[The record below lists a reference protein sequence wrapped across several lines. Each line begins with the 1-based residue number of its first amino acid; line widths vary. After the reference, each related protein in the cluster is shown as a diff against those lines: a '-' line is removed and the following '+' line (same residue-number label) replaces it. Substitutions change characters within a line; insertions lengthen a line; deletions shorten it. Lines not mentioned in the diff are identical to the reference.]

1 MRLQGSGVRTTSK
14 TEAAAM
20 TGGRLPS
27 CGLEGRLNAGSP
39 LGPVF
44 NTVLGPCASRRPG
57 DQFVLLIDVTVRFV
71 SLLLVAF
78 SWSRISL
85 SNLCASSCPRSF
97 AHSRSEPYREIS

>member
-44 NTVLGPCASRRPG
+44 NTVLGPCASRRLVGGSICPVDRRNRKVRQLVVG
-57 DQFVLLIDVTVRFV
+57 CFFLVEDLAEQLVRLIMPK
-71 SLLLVAF
+71 
-78 SWSRISL
+78 I
-85 SNLCASSCPRSF
+85 LCPF
-97 AHSRSEPYREIS
+97 P